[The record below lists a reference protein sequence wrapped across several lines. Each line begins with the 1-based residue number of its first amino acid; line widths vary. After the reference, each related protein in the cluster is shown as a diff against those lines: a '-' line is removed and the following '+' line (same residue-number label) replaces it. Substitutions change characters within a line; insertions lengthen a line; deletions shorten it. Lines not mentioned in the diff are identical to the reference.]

1 MPLTSAA
8 SLWSSRESATSATKP
23 DEPCG
28 CSRAEIR
35 LGYNQASTRAQQ
47 VCGPLFSMGF
57 SIVNEEQLLW
67 SRRRVLGAGLM
78 AGGLVAVR
86 PAWADLKIEITGVGA
101 NQLPIAVRPFGGTET
116 GEDVAA
122 IICAD
127 LRRSGAFRLVD
138 LPAPAA
144 EEPVEKPVQN
154 ILAAAKAGA
163 SVYVD
168 GQVRTT
174 GGRADVRLFMFD
186 TTTGEPI
193 DSVGYQSSNGL
204 IRMAAHRCSDRIYTK
219 LTGEGPMFASQIAY
233 VAQLGRRQYELVV
246 ADSDGANAAAALRSA
261 ESIISPA
268 WSPDGRRLAYVS
280 FEQRKA
286 IVYVHELASG
296 VRMPVAR
303 YRGNNSAPAFSPDGQ
318 QLAVALSKDGLTQIY
333 LTRADGTGLRRFT
346 HSYGIDTE
354 PVFSKDGEWIYF
366 TSDRGGSPQIY
377 RQRVTGSQA
386 ERVTFGSNYAISP
399 DVSPDGR
406 RLAYI
411 SRIENKF
418 RTAILDLATGQDLLV
433 TNTERD
439 ESPSFAPNGRFLV
452 YATEENG
459 RGILGACSADSRLT
473 TRLRGQGNIREPA
486 WGPVLS

>member
-23 DEPCG
+23 DEPFG

-186 TTTGEPI
+186 TTTG
-193 DSVGYQSSNGL
+193 GL
-204 IRMAAHRCSDRIYTK
+204 IKIDR
-219 LTGEGPMFASQIAY
+219 
-233 VAQLGRRQYELVV
+233 
-246 ADSDGANAAAALRSA
+246 
-261 ESIISPA
+261 
-268 WSPDGRRLAYVS
+268 
-280 FEQRKA
+280 
-286 IVYVHELASG
+286 
-296 VRMPVAR
+296 
-303 YRGNNSAPAFSPDGQ
+303 
-318 QLAVALSKDGLTQIY
+318 
-333 LTRADGTGLRRFT
+333 
-346 HSYGIDTE
+346 
-354 PVFSKDGEWIYF
+354 
-366 TSDRGGSPQIY
+366 
-377 RQRVTGSQA
+377 
-386 ERVTFGSNYAISP
+386 
-399 DVSPDGR
+399 
-406 RLAYI
+406 
-411 SRIENKF
+411 
-418 RTAILDLATGQDLLV
+418 
-433 TNTERD
+433 
-439 ESPSFAPNGRFLV
+439 
-452 YATEENG
+452 EEN
-459 RGILGACSADSRLT
+459 
-473 TRLRGQGNIREPA
+473 
-486 WGPVLS
+486 